1 MKNEK
6 IESINKRV
14 EEGTLD
20 RATADTILKQLE
32 NEEVADVVS
41 GRKSSDEVLGDV
53 PEELPTHLGNIKL
66 ESEEN
71 VENSTEEPTTEKEG

>member
-6 IESINKRV
+6 IEAINKRV

-20 RATADTILKQLE
+20 RASADIVIKQLE
-32 NEEVADVVS
+32 HEEVADVVS
-41 GRKSSDEVLGDV
+41 GRTNKDEVLGDV

-66 ESEEN
+66 ENEEN
-71 VENSTEEPTTEKEG
+71 VENSTEESTTEKEG

>member
-6 IESINKRV
+6 IEAINKRV

-20 RATADTILKQLE
+20 RATADTIIKQLE

-41 GRKSSDEVLGDV
+41 GRKNSDEVLGEV
-53 PEELPTHLGNIKL
+53 PETLPTHLGGVKL
-66 ESEEN
+66 E
-71 VENSTEEPTTEKEG
+71 TEEEVEPSVEQEVTEKEG